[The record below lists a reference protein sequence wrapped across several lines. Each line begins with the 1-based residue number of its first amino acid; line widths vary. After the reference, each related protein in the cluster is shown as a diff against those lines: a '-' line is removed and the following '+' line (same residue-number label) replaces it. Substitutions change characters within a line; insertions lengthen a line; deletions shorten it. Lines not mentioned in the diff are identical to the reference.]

1 MTRLPL
7 AENMR
12 DCWNAIGVHGDRSC
26 PELAQH
32 VHCHNCPVFADAGRR
47 FLDAP
52 SPPEYLKEWT
62 QRLASDVAEVAAD
75 VMSVLVFRIA
85 DEWLALRVRTLV
97 EVTGPRPIHRVPHRT
112 GMLAGLVNIRGELHL
127 CIHFAK
133 LLGISTSEAAAA
145 PLADKGTSGKERLLV
160 VRRDADSWVFPVDA
174 VDRVC
179 RVAATDLTALPA
191 TVSRAA
197 GRLSCGMFSRDRR
210 AIGLLDEGQL
220 FEALRRKLR

>member
-1 MTRLPL
+1 MNRIPL
-7 AENMR
+7 GDKLN
-12 DCWNAIGVHGDRSC
+12 DCWNSIGVHGDRSC

-32 VHCHNCPVFADAGRR
+32 MHCHNCPVFADAGRR

-52 SPPEYLKEWT
+52 SPPGYLKEWT
-62 QRLASDVAEVAAD
+62 ERLATDVPEVAAD
-75 VMSVLVFRIA
+75 VISVLVFRIA
-85 DEWLALRVRTLV
+85 DEWLALRVGTLV
-97 EVTGPRPIHRVPHRT
+97 EVTVPRRIHRVPFRT

-133 LLGISTSEAAAA
+133 LLGIATHESAAA
-145 PLADKGTSGKERLLV
+145 PLAEKSGTGKERLLV
-160 VRRDADSWVFPVDA
+160 VRRDTDAWAFPVDD

-179 RVAATDLTALPA
+179 RIAAADLTALPA
-191 TVSRAA
+191 TVSRAS
-197 GRLSCGMFSRDRR
+197 GRLSCGMFSRDQR